1 MVQPKNF
8 TFLFGEVPYMIIA
21 EMQRGMNIEK
31 CACLF
36 FLFRKERLVQ
46 TKRRE

>member
-1 MVQPKNF
+1 
-8 TFLFGEVPYMIIA
+8 MIIA

-36 FLFRKERLVQ
+36 FSFQKRAIGSDEKEGMTWKNWKER
-46 TKRRE
+46 